1 MDRTEV
7 NIGFDI
13 GISSVGWSVVAT
25 KSGRILESGVSLFSG
40 ASAAKNE
47 ERRNFRQSRRLLRR
61 RKNRISD
68 LKKYLKEQSFTY
80 NGELLNE
87 NPYEIRVKGL
97 TEKLSK
103 EEIALALLHIVKRR
117 GVSYDLGDIEEEG
130 TTGSYKEGVK
140 KNQKLLKE
148 KTPAE
153 IQFQRLKKF
162 HKVRGQIAIDE
173 NDVLLNVFPNHA
185 YVDEAQQI
193 LAVQQEF
200 YPEIDEAFINQ
211 VTGFISRK
219 RDYFI
224 GPGSKKSRTDY
235 GIYRTDGTTLQNLF
249 SILIGKDKIFP
260 DEFRAAGNS
269 YTAQIYNLLND
280 LNNLAID
287 DTETGKLTKQQK
299 EKIITEL
306 KTTEKNVN
314 MMKLIAKTAGVTVE
328 QISRYRINR
337 DGKPEIHKWLSITKL
352 EKCFLN

>member
-61 RKNRISD
+61 RKNRICD
-68 LKKYLKEQSFTY
+68 LKKYLTEQGFTY
-80 NGELLNE
+80 NEKLINE

-103 EEIALALLHIVKRR
+103 EEIATALLHIVKRR

-153 IQFQRLKKF
+153 IQLQRLKDF
-162 HKVRGQIAIDE
+162 HKVRGQIIIDE

-185 YVDEAQQI
+185 YVDEAKQI

-200 YPEIDEAFINQ
+200 L
-211 VTGFISRK
+211 SR
-219 RDYFI
+219 D
-224 GPGSKKSRTDY
+224 
-235 GIYRTDGTTLQNLF
+235 
-249 SILIGKDKIFP
+249 
-260 DEFRAAGNS
+260 
-269 YTAQIYNLLND
+269 
-280 LNNLAID
+280 
-287 DTETGKLTKQQK
+287 
-299 EKIITEL
+299 
-306 KTTEKNVN
+306 
-314 MMKLIAKTAGVTVE
+314 
-328 QISRYRINR
+328 
-337 DGKPEIHKWLSITKL
+337 
-352 EKCFLN
+352 